1 MTNERRKN
9 MRRFIIPFLI
19 LTFLLT
25 ACGTFEVTLTNSN
38 ELTPTLAPDSLAAGP
53 APLGMSSTSTE
64 IRQLL
69 LESPFRW
76 QTIFMDAQVTSPSES
91 PQHMQVWVDQ
101 PTLSFRVLSGPADAS
116 AETLRAADG
125 MSLLD
130 LNLQT
135 GESNLSPFL
144 GESMDIPFTPQAP
157 DLSSAN
163 VVESHPL
170 STSIGAHLG
179 ELLFPS
185 DIAQNEGTFKP
196 VGMEV
201 IAYRLALIVEWAY
214 IQNSLPSY
222 RAWVDVSTGVLL
234 RYQQFEKSGGTEVL
248 SEVTVTRVDYN
259 LPFSPELFS
268 VNISAM
274 PKFVSDPVEPS
285 VVTVMPAPTSGTQ
298 DPLGSVYSFVA
309 DDSYPVR
316 VMRLVSL
323 PAACVTGASDCPE
336 AEVIPTPVELTSS
349 LQPLVWSSTHNEAAW
364 AYPVNADQRIWT
376 LYLFDP
382 LKKSWKE
389 LVQMDRY
396 MDPPM
401 WSRDG
406 AWLAFRVQNGQGG
419 SEVFAVRRDGSD
431 LKNLTAT
438 DKLPA
443 EGQPYVMDAWL
454 GENVV
459 LRSSV
464 PGQAGTV
471 YLMRVEDGFVKPFF
485 DTLLTKAQFIESP
498 DGTLLAYVDYE
509 TNSQKQLVK
518 IITPDG
524 KTLRDLAT
532 FASGSVLGLAWSPDG
547 AQLAFSHRTDSTSSV
562 YVIDSDGRNLR
573 QVYMSAT
580 DTQFVFS
587 PDGKYLLVQTID
599 GTGEHLYSV
608 DLSTLQSHLVQAP
621 GIALNEAWM
630 LPSWVR

>member
-1 MTNERRKN
+1 
-9 MRRFIIPFLI
+9 MRRFILPFLI
-19 LTFLLT
+19 LTLLLT
-25 ACGTFEVTLTNSN
+25 ACGTFEVTLTNSGD
-38 ELTPTLAPDSLAAGP
+38 LTPTPAPGSPAAGP
-53 APLGMSSTSTE
+53 APLSMSSTSTE

-69 LESPFRW
+69 LKSPFRW
-76 QTIFMDAQVTSPSES
+76 QTIFMDAQVTRTGENPRRV
-91 PQHMQVWVDQ
+91 QIWIDQ
-101 PTLSFRVLSGPADAS
+101 PNLSVRSLSGDINGAAS
-116 AETLRAADG
+116 TLRVADRL
-125 MSLLD
+125 SLLYLD
-130 LNLQT
+130 IAT
-135 GESNLSPFL
+135 GDSKLAPFL
-144 GESMDIPFTPQAP
+144 DETTIVPYTPVPVNIQ
-157 DLSSAN
+157 SGGIQ
-163 VVESHPL
+163 SHPL
-170 STSIGAHLG
+170 SSATDPAMSNLI
-179 ELLFPS
+179 FPS
-185 DIAQNEGTFKP
+185 DIAQNEGMFKP
-196 VGMEV
+196 IGTEV
-201 IAYRLALIVEWAY
+201 VAYHLCLVVEWNY
-214 IQNSLPSY
+214 IQSTLPSY
-222 RAWVDVSTGVLL
+222 RAWADVSTGVFL
-234 RYQQFEKSGGTEVL
+234 RFQQFDKGGRSNMS

-268 VNISAM
+268 INMSAM
-274 PKFVSDPVEPS
+274 PNFVSDPLEPS
-285 VVTVMPAPTSGTQ
+285 VVTVLPAPTSDAR

-309 DDSYPVR
+309 DGSYPVR

-323 PAACVTGASDCPE
+323 PASCVTGASDCPE
-336 AEVIPTPVELTSS
+336 PEVIPTPVELTSS

-406 AWLAFRVQNGQGG
+406 AWLAFRVQDGQGG
-419 SEVFAVRRDGSD
+419 SDVYAVRRDGSD
-431 LKNLTAT
+431 LKKLTAT

-443 EGQPYVMDAWL
+443 ESQPYVMDAWL
-454 GENVV
+454 GESVI

-464 PGQAGTV
+464 PGQAGTL
-471 YLMRVEDGFVKPFF
+471 YLLRVSDGFVKPLF

-498 DGTLLAYVDYE
+498 DGTSLAYVDYE

-547 AQLAFSHRTDSTSSV
+547 MQLAFTHRTDTTSSV

-573 QVYMSAT
+573 QVYTSTT

-599 GTGEHLYSV
+599 GTGEHLYSI
-608 DLSTLQSHLVQAP
+608 DLTTLQAHLVQAP
-621 GIALNEAWM
+621 GIALNAAWM
-630 LPSWVR
+630 LPTWKK